1 MPETKEQ
8 ELIEEKG
15 VEKQLK
21 EQQLKQ
27 KLLKIPVLNIVI
39 KLLSKIKLP
48 GLEGLS
54 LYDLLELYI
63 IGIAKGA
70 LTTRASAIAYSFFTA
85 LFPFFLFIVIVI
97 PSIPKDGFEGDF
109 LVFLESFL
117 PEAIS
122 DFFSDNI
129 FNALKDKNSNTGLLS
144 TVLVV
149 AIVLMTNGVNALFSG
164 FENSYHQQ
172 LTRNAIKQYLFAMG
186 VALILSLLLI
196 LTVAVLGYFQIYV
209 VDNTLAF
216 LKGYGYESRREA
228 DFWAR
233 VAQYS
238 FFVII
243 TFLATATLYY
253 LGTRE
258 GRKAKFFSVGAL
270 FTTILILVTSYLF
283 GIYIENF
290 SSYNKL
296 YGSIGALLILLF
308 YLWLNANILLLG
320 FELNMSIMNLKKQQ
334 KNE

>member
-1 MPETKEQ
+1 MPEAVDK

-15 VEKQLK
+15 VEEQLK
-21 EQQLKQ
+21 EQQLRD

-48 GLEGLS
+48 GLKGLS
-54 LYDLLELYI
+54 LYDLLELYV

-85 LFPFFLFIVIVI
+85 LFPFLLFIIIII
-97 PSIPKDGFEGDF
+97 PSIPIPEFESEF
-109 LVFLESFL
+109 LIFLESVL
-117 PEAIS
+117 PPTTT

-129 FNALKDKNSNTGLLS
+129 FKTLQGKNNNTGLLS

-149 AIVLMTNGVNALFSG
+149 AIFLMTNGVNALFSG
-164 FENSYHQQ
+164 FEHSYHQQ
-172 LTRNAIKQYLFAMG
+172 LTRNVFRQYFYAMG
-186 VALILSLLLI
+186 VALILSFLLI

-209 VDNTLAF
+209 VDNTLDF
-216 LKGYGYESRREA
+216 FKEYGYESRRKA
-228 DFWAR
+228 DFWAN
-233 VAQYS
+233 VAQYG

-258 GRKAKFFSVGAL
+258 GRKASFFSVGAL
-270 FTTILILVTSYLF
+270 FTTFLIIVTSYLF
-283 GIYIENF
+283 GVYIENF
-290 SSYNKL
+290 SNYNKL

-320 FELNMSIMNLKKQQ
+320 FELNMSLLKLKKQQ
-334 KNE
+334 LNE